1 MQPVPIALA
10 FALPNA
16 GRSMPAKIAMI
27 AITTSNSMRVNAAE
41 RTRRDG
47 DIPFRYAVN
56 RSTAS
61 EEFHPENSSEDL
73 P

>member
-10 FALPNA
+10 LALPNA
-16 GRSMPAKIAMI
+16 GKSMPAKIAII

-41 RTRRDG
+41 RTRRDD

-56 RSTAS
+56 RSAAS
-61 EEFHPENSSEDL
+61 EEFCPGNSIKDL